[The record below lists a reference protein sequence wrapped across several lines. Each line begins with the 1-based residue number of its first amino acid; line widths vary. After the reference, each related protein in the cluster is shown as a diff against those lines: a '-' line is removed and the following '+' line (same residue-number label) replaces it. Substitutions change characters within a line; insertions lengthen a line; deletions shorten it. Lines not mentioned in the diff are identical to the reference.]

1 MAKVDI
7 RKHKRLLRQDKQMLE
22 EYASHGFEASEY
34 ESKKDWNDD
43 VGIYRKKIE
52 KLEQIAS
59 IIDKN
64 KDLDSKEVERARK
77 RALYDLFMSE
87 NKSTITRLKFSKIR
101 FGESTVTVDITF
113 DVCEVPY
120 SREYYKDVV
129 FNRGCRSGQYELKNI
144 KKYHYKTRTLRTCK
158 F

>member
-7 RKHKRLLRQDKQMLE
+7 RKHKRLLRQAKQMLE

-64 KDLDSKEVERARK
+64 KDLDSKEVERALQSTTVGRHMDILDFK
-77 RALYDLFMSE
+77 EGVTFAKQSAERALRRVE
-87 NKSTITRLKFSKIR
+87 KRVKA
-101 FGESTVTVDITF
+101 
-113 DVCEVPY
+113 CP
-120 SREYYKDVV
+120 
-129 FNRGCRSGQYELKNI
+129 
-144 KKYHYKTRTLRTCK
+144 
-158 F
+158 